1 MVDANKGPHS
11 EMQITFDFEKA
22 LNNTGG
28 DRSLMELLGR
38 ILIEDVPILANE
50 LQSASQLRDSAHAK
64 HFVHSLR
71 GLCATFSA
79 EPAVGMAMDIETEI
93 SGGCDIQKLAS
104 KIESLLACLDATV
117 MEMEKSLSG
126 SKIKP

>member
-1 MVDANKGPHS
+1 
-11 EMQITFDFEKA
+11 MQITFDFEKA

-28 DRSLMELLGR
+28 DRSLIELLGR
-38 ILIEDVPILANE
+38 VLIEDVPVLANQ
-50 LQSASQLRDSAHAK
+50 LKLASQIRDSAHTK

-93 SGGCDIQKLAS
+93 TGGCDIQELAS
-104 KIESLLACLDATV
+104 KIESLLTCLDATV
-117 MEMEKSLSG
+117 IAMEERLSN
-126 SKIKP
+126 SKIHS